1 MNGYIDV
8 VHPVVVGT
16 TSIAAE
22 ESNVMPPST
31 FGKMISHAHAAVT
44 HISDLATGSICCIF
58 CSHMPVMFRT
68 PTRKAISSY
77 KVLNKKIATCYWP
90 WPYHSLTQHLPS
102 YFEYCK
108 STFLEQIPKFL
119 KIKCI
124 DICKI

>member
-16 TSIAAE
+16 SSIAAE

-68 PTRKAISSY
+68 PTRKALAISSF
-77 KVLNKKIATCYWP
+77 KVLNKKIATCF

-108 STFLEQIPKFL
+108 STFLEQIPKCL

>member
-16 TSIAAE
+16 SSIAAE

-58 CSHMPVMFRT
+58 CSYMPVIFRT
-68 PTRKAISSY
+68 PTRKAISFS
-77 KVLNKKIATCYWP
+77 KVLNKKDC
-90 WPYHSLTQHLPS
+90 HLLLALS
-102 YFEYCK
+102 
-108 STFLEQIPKFL
+108 
-119 KIKCI
+119 
-124 DICKI
+124 

>member
-16 TSIAAE
+16 SSIAAE

-58 CSHMPVMFRT
+58 CSYMPVIFRT
-68 PTRKAISSY
+68 PTRKVISFS
-77 KVLNKKIATCYWP
+77 KVLNKKR
-90 WPYHSLTQHLPS
+90 LPS
-102 YFEYCK
+102 VIGPIIVQFNICLFYF
-108 STFLEQIPKFL
+108 FL
-119 KIKCI
+119 KH
-124 DICKI
+124 

>member
-1 MNGYIDV
+1 MNGHIDV

-58 CSHMPVMFRT
+58 CSYMPVMVRT
-68 PTRKAISSY
+68 PTREAISFF
-77 KVLNKKIATCYWP
+77 KVLNKKDC
-90 WPYHSLTQHLPS
+90 HLLLAPIILQ
-102 YFEYCK
+102 FN
-108 STFLEQIPKFL
+108 
-119 KIKCI
+119 
-124 DICKI
+124 ICFFTLSNANQLS